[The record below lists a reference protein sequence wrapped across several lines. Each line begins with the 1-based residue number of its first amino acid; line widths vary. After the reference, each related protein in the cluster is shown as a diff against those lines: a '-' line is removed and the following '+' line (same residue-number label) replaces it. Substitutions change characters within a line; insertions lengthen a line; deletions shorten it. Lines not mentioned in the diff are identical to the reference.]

1 MADNLTRDQ
10 RSRCMASVK
19 GKDTG
24 LEVMVRSELKRRGLR
39 FLKHVKNLPGCPD
52 LVFPKQKL
60 AVFIDGDF
68 WHGYRFP
75 MWRRTLPKFW
85 REKIDK
91 NRDRDRL
98 NFAKL
103 HRMGWRVL
111 RIWQHEIERD
121 LRSCGNKVV
130 SEYVSADKNSQ
141 T

>member
-1 MADNLTRDQ
+1 
-10 RSRCMASVK
+10 MASVK

-39 FLKHVKNLPGCPD
+39 FRKHVKSLPGCPD
-52 LVFPKQKL
+52 VVFTKQKL

-75 MWRRTLPKFW
+75 AWRNTLPKFW
-85 REKIDK
+85 REKIGK
-91 NRDRDRL
+91 NRDRDRR

-103 HRMGWRVL
+103 RRMGWRVL

-121 LRSCGNKVV
+121 LRSCGNKVD
-130 SEYVSADKNSQ
+130 SEYIVADKSSRS
-141 T
+141 

>member
-1 MADNLTRDQ
+1 
-10 RSRCMASVK
+10 MASVK

-39 FLKHVKNLPGCPD
+39 FLKHVKSLPGCPD
-52 LVFPKQKL
+52 VVFPKQKL

-75 MWRRTLPKFW
+75 TWRRTLPKFW
-85 REKIDK
+85 REKIGK
-91 NRDRDRL
+91 NRDRDRR

-103 HRMGWRVL
+103 RRLGWRVL

-121 LRSCGNKVV
+121 LCSCGNKIVT
-130 SEYVSADKNSQ
+130 EYIAADKNSR